1 MRLNVGQSFCIWPD
15 FQIFLKKKK
24 SNLKC
29 VSTRFLNNGL
39 KFTKIQKSAINVETY
54 FRLWLDNNCKSTH
67 NLKTFFLTIQSLYFA
82 ICSCLPNLKFDFAI
96 LHLYFE
102 IEFISH
108 NSQFIFHNPAFVSCN
123 SECISHNSDLSSE
136 LWETSMNF
144 EI

>member
-1 MRLNVGQSFCIWPD
+1 MGQSFCIWPD

-39 KFTKIQKSAINVETY
+39 KFTKIQKSAINMETY

-67 NLKTFFLTIQSLYFA
+67 NLKTPFLTIQSLYFA
-82 ICSCLPNLKFDFAI
+82 FLSLYFAVCSCLPILKFDLAI

-108 NSQFIFHNPAFVSCN
+108 NSQFIFINHNPS
-123 SECISHNSDLSSE
+123 
-136 LWETSMNF
+136 
-144 EI
+144 